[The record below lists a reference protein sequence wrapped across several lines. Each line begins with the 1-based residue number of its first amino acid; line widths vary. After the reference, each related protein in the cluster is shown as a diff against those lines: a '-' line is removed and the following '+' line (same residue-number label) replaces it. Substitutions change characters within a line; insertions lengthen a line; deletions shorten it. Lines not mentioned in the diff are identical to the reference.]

1 MIASN
6 HQQHWP
12 WPCFCQEMNPPLR
25 PLYISLYELVIR
37 WTHNILN
44 DNEKHKDTGISAFMS
59 SSILT
64 TLCQQSQHH
73 YHNMHVLFCFNQ
85 KSHNWRKT
93 RWEKNNALTN
103 ILNFYNCQREKLP
116 SEGWWYA
123 PTCVTPGVTAS
134 ASASALSVSLY
145 ISCIDIYNVYYTM
158 LRMFKYAM

>member
-1 MIASN
+1 MFQSKVTQLA
-6 HQQHWP
+6 
-12 WPCFCQEMNPPLR
+12 
-25 PLYISLYELVIR
+25 
-37 WTHNILN
+37 
-44 DNEKHKDTGISAFMS
+44 KDEVG
-59 SSILT
+59 
-64 TLCQQSQHH
+64 
-73 YHNMHVLFCFNQ
+73 
-85 KSHNWRKT
+85 
-93 RWEKNNALTN
+93 KNNALTN